1 MSLLA
6 CFGKVLCFAL
16 KIDAVLKFPDDF
28 HSLAIWPNASS
39 SSFLPNLR
47 LPRTNPASQHR
58 AVSRYRAGDSTVTA
72 SAQLEEKN
80 VVWVTCVVHADA
92 PNCRTRAVGKAELKQ
107 PLFLVILDLGGLLIQ
122 TWCIYCNDFCMSSL
136 KGNEAISF

>member
-47 LPRTNPASQHR
+47 LPRTNPASRHR

-72 SAQLEEKN
+72 SAQLEGKKRGLGDLCDTHRAPVAN
-80 VVWVTCVVHADA
+80 A

-107 PLFLVILDLGGLLIQ
+107 PLFLVILDLG
-122 TWCIYCNDFCMSSL
+122 FC
-136 KGNEAISF
+136 